1 MMKYKNK
8 KEIYLNT
15 IKISNSNMGN
25 IIAFDDSYGSVKSG
39 LEAGIRKM
47 VRDNKCN
54 FKHLDSP

>member
-1 MMKYKNK
+1 M
-8 KEIYLNT
+8 
-15 IKISNSNMGN
+15 SNSNMGN